1 MRLMVLRATSS
12 KLTRAPVVISPAS
25 TTRLSLTSVS
35 AATRE
40 VLSCFRIASSTASEI
55 WSATLSGWP
64 SDTDS
69 EVNKNSLIERF
80 VPAVRTPQGYQILY
94 RFPRMLLRLAAPL
107 PLAAL
112 HRLGSALGW
121 IMYGM
126 SPT

>member
-1 MRLMVLRATSS
+1 MTTS
-12 KLTRAPVVISPAS
+12 PVD
-25 TTRLSLTSVS
+25 TSVS
-35 AATRE
+35 AATRAYG
-40 VLSCFRIASSTASEI
+40 SCFRIASSTASEI

-69 EVNKNSLIERF
+69 EENKNSLIERF
-80 VPAVRTPQGYQILY
+80 VSAVRRPQGYQILY
-94 RFPRMLLRLAAPL
+94 RFPRILLRLAAAL

-112 HRLGSALGW
+112 HRLGSVLGR